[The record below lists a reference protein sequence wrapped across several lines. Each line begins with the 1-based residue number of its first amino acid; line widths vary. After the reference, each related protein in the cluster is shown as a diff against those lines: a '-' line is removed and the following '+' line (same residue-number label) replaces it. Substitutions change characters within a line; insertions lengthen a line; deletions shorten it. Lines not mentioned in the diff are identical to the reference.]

1 LQPVQPKRDQL
12 QRPTMLMQSKEMTE
26 DRWRVR
32 SASEYASGMLGR
44 LRRTRRRLQ
53 ASKAKQKA
61 GAIAPMFIED

>member
-1 LQPVQPKRDQL
+1 
-12 QRPTMLMQSKEMTE
+12 MLMQSKEMTE

-61 GAIAPMFIED
+61 GAIAPMFIEDW